1 MFPFSEHAPKKFCLN
16 AHAEIL
22 ELPLFLLQ
30 IVYLTD
36 NCLTIIDWVSMMNFL
51 DCFHFLMQI

>member
-1 MFPFSEHAPKKFCLN
+1 MHHWMFPFSEHAPKKFCLN

-36 NCLTIIDWVSMMNFL
+36 NYLTIID
-51 DCFHFLMQI
+51 